1 MPHRVEAAFSKPRS
15 TTPVEAVR
23 GTRRLEGFFAN
34 PPHSAA
40 KLACIGI
47 KPLWGGTVEGRVVGG
62 DPPNSSLVVDRN
74 LVTAAGILST
84 MD

>member
-40 KLACIGI
+40 KLACIDDL
-47 KPLWGGTVEGRVVGG
+47 KDLQRFLRRD
-62 DPPNSSLVVDRN
+62 DPQPWEVFKRVDRN